1 MSEPGTA
8 AAGRRTLPPSVQ
20 AIDAHVHLSDETW
33 AATMGD
39 ERARTIARAF
49 GRTQVVVPVA
59 QMADEYRSRQMM
71 AVVVNSTDATVTGRT
86 PVPNDHIAEVV
97 RAHPDVFLGLGVVD
111 PWQGKLAEQE
121 IRRIADLGL
130 VGVGE
135 LNPAR
140 QHFAPND
147 ERFYPLWRCAEEL
160 GLVVLFHGGYAAA
173 GSNTPGGGGVKLR
186 FARPTLLDDVAADFP
201 GLRIICAHPSWPWE
215 AEAMAVA
222 LHKRNVFLDLSGVA
236 PKYFSA
242 ELRQFVRR
250 RAPDKVL
257 FGTDWPSL
265 SVERWL
271 AEFDGLDVDEEV
283 RRKVL
288 LDNAQRLFGLQRAEA
303 AAEARGGHGTGET
316 AGAGDGRAAT

>member
-1 MSEPGTA
+1 MSALDHVA
-8 AAGRRTLPPSVQ
+8 ASRRAIAPSVR

-39 ERARTIARAF
+39 ERAKSIARAF
-49 GRTQVVVPVA
+49 GRTQVVVPVD
-59 QMADEYRSRQMM
+59 QMAEEYRSRRMM
-71 AVVVNSTDATVTGRT
+71 AVVVNSTDATVTGRAS
-86 PVPNDHIAEVV
+86 VPNDHIAEVV

-201 GLRIICAHPSWPWE
+201 GLRIVCAHPSWPWE
-215 AEAMAVA
+215 PEAMAVA

-265 SVERWL
+265 SVDRWIG
-271 AEFDGLDVDEEV
+271 EFDALGLGDEV
-283 RRKVL
+283 RAKVL
-288 LDNAQRLFGLQRAEA
+288 LENACALYGLRRREEEGGDTGAG
-303 AAEARGGHGTGET
+303 ARGREVP
-316 AGAGDGRAAT
+316 

>member
-1 MSEPGTA
+1 M
-8 AAGRRTLPPSVQ
+8 PPTVR
-20 AIDAHVHLSDETW
+20 AIDTHVHLSDETW

-39 ERARTIARAF
+39 ERARSIARTF
-49 GRTQVVVPVA
+49 GRTQVVVPIDE
-59 QMADEYRSRQMM
+59 MAESYRSRGMM
-71 AVVVNSTDATVTGRT
+71 AVVVNSTDATVTGRLS
-86 PVPNDHIAEVV
+86 VPNEHIAEAV

-111 PWQGKLAEQE
+111 PWQGKLAEME
-121 IRRIADLGL
+121 IRRIAELGL

-160 GLVVLFHGGYAAA
+160 GLAVLFHGGYAAA

-186 FARPTLLDDVAADFP
+186 FAKPTLLDDVAADFP
-201 GLRIICAHPSWPWE
+201 RLQIVCAHPSWPWE
-215 AEAMAVA
+215 AEAQAVA
-222 LHKRNVFLDLSGVA
+222 LHKRNVYLDLSGTA
-236 PKYFSA
+236 PKYFSP
-242 ELRQFVRR
+242 ELRQYVRR

-271 AEFDGLDVDEEV
+271 DEFAELDLDDEV
-283 RRKVL
+283 REKVL
-288 LDNAQRLFGLQRAEA
+288 LRNALRLFGLRRE
-303 AAEARGGHGTGET
+303 
-316 AGAGDGRAAT
+316 GDEDTP